1 MRPRAF
7 LALAVAL
14 AAVALAVPACSG
26 DGDGGGSGGDAAGER
41 LGGAAATAVATG
53 AGAPSAYD
61 RALCDLVYEWRGVLS
76 EGVERLS
83 REGVP
88 REPPERHE
96 LAVAVVD
103 DLVAATQAFAG
114 DVRALEPPPDEAIAT
129 VVEREVDAGLAAA
142 VEELERVRDGFAG
155 LSDADF
161 EPLVLR
167 GAEMASGLEKASS
180 RLTQRLEALATEHGV
195 TGPDEICGTGRLV
208 D

>member
-1 MRPRAF
+1 MARALA

-14 AAVALAVPACSG
+14 AGPACSG
-26 DGDGGGSGGDAAGER
+26 DGDGGGDGGGGDAVGER
-41 LGGAAATAVATG
+41 LGGAAATAVATD
-53 AGAPSAYD
+53 APTAYD
-61 RALCDLVYEWRGVLS
+61 RVLCDLVYEWRGVLS

-103 DLVAATQAFAG
+103 DLVAATHTFAE
-114 DVRALEPPPDEAIAT
+114 DVRSLEPPPDEATAAA
-129 VVEREVDAGLAAA
+129 VEDEVDAGLAAA
-142 VEELERVRDGFAG
+142 VEELERVRAEFAG

-180 RLTQRLEALATEHGV
+180 RLTQRLEALAIEHGV
-195 TGPDEICGTGRLV
+195 PGPDAICGTGRLV